1 MTTDEARIQ
10 SRIRTHI
17 KFTEHARLA
26 MRDDNL
32 TTLDV
37 LEAIRNFEIIEEYPD
52 ARPFPACLLLCW
64 EKGKKPL
71 HVVCGLPEHANMLII
86 VTVYIP
92 SKEKWPDYRRQR
104 K

>member
-1 MTTDEARIQ
+1 MATDEAGIQ
-10 SRIRTHI
+10 RRIRTHV

-32 TTLDV
+32 TTFDV
-37 LEAIRNFEIIEEYPD
+37 LEALKNFEIIEEYPD
-52 ARPFPACLLLCW
+52 AKPFSTCLLLCW
-64 EKGKKPL
+64 LKDKKLL
-71 HVVCGLPEHANMLII
+71 HVVCALPEHVDMLII

-92 SKEKWPDYRRQR
+92 SKEEWLDYRRRR